1 MFNFV
6 SKKWCQVSS
15 NVLDRFSKMFSLIAL
30 VFSNCWLSSIKT
42 KLKNQILLT
51 GLFWRSWWRLGNTK
65 IWQLFAKKPEKW
77 TFLYHHHRVS
87 VVPSSIPYN
96 YGKYRPWL
104 ATMDKKT
111 HWLELTSEKLK
122 KVANWPK
129 LNKISVRT
137 NGYLRVYSL
146 PMTNLS
152 LTLARRRLFKLMT
165 K

>member
-30 VFSNCWLSSIKT
+30 VFPNCWLSSIKT
-42 KLKNQILLT
+42 TLLNVLNQILLT
-51 GLFWRSWWRLGNTK
+51 GLFFWRSWWRLGNTK

-104 ATMDKKT
+104 ATMDKRT

-122 KVANWPK
+122 KVASWPK
-129 LNKISVRT
+129 WNENKGQDFST
-137 NGYLRVYSL
+137 Y
-146 PMTNLS
+146 
-152 LTLARRRLFKLMT
+152 
-165 K
+165 